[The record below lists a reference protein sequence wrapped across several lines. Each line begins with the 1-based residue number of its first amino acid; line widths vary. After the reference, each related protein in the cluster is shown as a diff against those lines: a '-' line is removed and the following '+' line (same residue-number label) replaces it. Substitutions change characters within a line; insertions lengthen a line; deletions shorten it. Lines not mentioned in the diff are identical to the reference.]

1 VRRWPACVTP
11 VIGDCRRGR
20 WGRSCKALPS
30 FVKASCGIL
39 PGHGPERAEGGPSMH
54 DDVPT
59 VFPDPDAA
67 RRRRTST
74 ALVAG
79 AVVAGFFLAGLGV
92 AFARTNPTHS
102 TRLLS
107 SPAAV
112 TPAQATT
119 PATPGQ
125 TAPAAPDPNGGPGR
139 RFGHGGGPF
148 GGKLFGL
155 GGFGHGFGRF
165 GGLHGEFTI
174 KKPDG
179 SGYETVATQTG
190 EVTAVSP
197 SSITVKSEDGFSRTY
212 SVDEN
217 TVVGS
222 GRDGIGNVKTGDT
235 VNVAGIVDAGKASAA
250 AILDSTGLGKIGQ
263 HWGFPGHK

>member
-1 VRRWPACVTP
+1 
-11 VIGDCRRGR
+11 
-20 WGRSCKALPS
+20 
-30 FVKASCGIL
+30 
-39 PGHGPERAEGGPSMH
+39 MH

-59 VFPDPDAA
+59 SFPGPDTPRRA
-67 RRRRTST
+67 RSVPV
-74 ALVAG
+74 LLAG

-92 AFARTNPTHS
+92 AFARTSPHT
-102 TRLLS
+102 TRLLAA
-107 SPAAV
+107 PAAV
-112 TPAQATT
+112 KAQTTPSTPSTPNATT
-119 PATPGQ
+119 PGNA
-125 TAPAAPDPNGGPGR
+125 GPKGPFGH
-139 RFGHGGGPF
+139 FGHGGGKMF
-148 GGKLFGL
+148 GLFG
-155 GGFGHGFGRF
+155 GFGRF

-222 GRDGIGNVKTGDT
+222 GRDGIGSVKTGDT
-235 VNVAGIVDAGKASAA
+235 VNVAGVVEGGKASAA